1 MKKIIEVLILIGGL
15 IMIVSCANP
24 SSISDDT
31 YSQNTNNTEVQNG
44 GGTTDDSD
52 DGSGGT
58 IDPQNTNIING
69 VLDDVTFKITVNGVI
84 YNKNNNN
91 KTLKINEND
100 ILISVNGI
108 LRNPTVIRTIETTYN
123 ITLGYSNNSITVK
136 INNKDNGII
145 INNEIRC
152 FYNTSNNILY
162 IENL

>member
-15 IMIVSCANP
+15 MMIIACANP

-44 GGTTDDSD
+44 GGTTDDSN

-58 IDPQNTNIING
+58 TDPQNTNIING
-69 VLDDVTFKITVNGVI
+69 ILDNVTFKITVNGVI
-84 YNKNNNN
+84 YNEHN

-123 ITLGYSNNSITVK
+123 ITLGYSNNSITVR

-145 INNEIRC
+145 VNNGIRC
-152 FYNTSNNILY
+152 FYNTSNNTLY